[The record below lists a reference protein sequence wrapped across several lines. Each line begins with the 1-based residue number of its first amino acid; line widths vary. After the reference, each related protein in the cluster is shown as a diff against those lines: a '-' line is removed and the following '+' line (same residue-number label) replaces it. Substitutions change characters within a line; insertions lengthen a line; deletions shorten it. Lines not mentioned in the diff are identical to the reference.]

1 MAKKYEKPQSVLYKA
16 LVEKLKEQC
25 ANNPVNKN
33 ITIELTKEEIAAV
46 MGEEEL
52 NNKLDTECSK
62 LMYIRVEDEHMVA
75 TLCPSVSWNNKI
87 LSVEFS
93 KYAIPYVIDEK

>member
-1 MAKKYEKPQSVLYKA
+1 MVKKYDKPQSCLYKA
-16 LVEKLKEQC
+16 LVGKLKEQC
-25 ANNPVNKN
+25 VNNPVNKN
-33 ITIELTKEEIAAV
+33 VTVEMTKEEIAVV
-46 MGEEEL
+46 MGEEDL

-93 KYAIPYVIDEK
+93 KYAIPYVINEK